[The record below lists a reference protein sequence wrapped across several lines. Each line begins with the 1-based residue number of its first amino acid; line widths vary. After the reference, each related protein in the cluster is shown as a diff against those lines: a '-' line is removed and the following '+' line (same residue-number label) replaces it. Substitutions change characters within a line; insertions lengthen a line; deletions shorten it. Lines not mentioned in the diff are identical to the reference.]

1 MSEQTTTDWTSA
13 LPEETKAYVAN
24 KGWTDPAKAVESY
37 VQLEK
42 FMGAEKAGRG
52 IVMPGEHATPEE
64 LNAFYGKLGKPAEVN
79 GYEIKLPDGFPDPE
93 FGKVAPAILHKHNL
107 TKAQGEA
114 LLGDFA
120 GMVMQGQQQRMEQ
133 EQAEFAKQETALKTE
148 WGDQF
153 DRNTEIAKRGAKKLG
168 FSDEVIDQLEM
179 KSGFAGVI
187 KALHN
192 AGMLLGEGQFV
203 DSGFATKGAE
213 TLDALTAKRAALS
226 KDADFGARF
235 NHPDVAV
242 NASAKAEW
250 KDLEDKIAAAR
261 KRA

>member
-1 MSEQTTTDWTSA
+1 MTETTTNWTDGLSDDA
-13 LPEETKAYVAN
+13 KAFAAN
-24 KGWTDPAKAVESY
+24 KGWTDPGKAVESY

-64 LNAFYGKLGKPAEVN
+64 IGAFYTKLGKPADIA
-79 GYEIKLPDGFPDPE
+79 GYEIKMPDGFPDPE
-93 FGKVAPAILHKHNL
+93 FSKVAPALLHKHNL

-114 LLGDFA
+114 LMGDFGA
-120 GMVMQGQQQRMEQ
+120 MVMQAQQQRLEQ
-133 EQAEFAKQETALKTE
+133 EQAEFAKQETALKTK

-168 FSDEVIDQLEM
+168 FSDDVIDQLET

-187 KALHN
+187 EALHN

-203 DSGFATKGAE
+203 ESGFAAKPAE
-213 TLDALTAKRAALS
+213 TLEALTAKRAALS
-226 KDADFGARF
+226 VDKDFGARF

-250 KDLEDKIAAAR
+250 KDLEEKIAAAR